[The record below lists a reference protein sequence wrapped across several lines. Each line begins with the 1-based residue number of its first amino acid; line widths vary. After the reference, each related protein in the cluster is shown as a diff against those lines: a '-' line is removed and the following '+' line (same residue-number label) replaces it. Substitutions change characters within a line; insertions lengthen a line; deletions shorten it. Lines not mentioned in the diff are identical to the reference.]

1 MSTYGLKYFAEIQN
15 FRGQCARVEI
25 YQRDLPSGTVTL
37 RIGDVCGLVLEMQGG
52 QEDIFAP
59 IVKTQARLSMIS
71 SDDKP
76 TSAGTKYGGWGEF
89 FTPDATLYKMVIKT
103 QATAVGQSW
112 KTRWSG
118 FITPDSWQE
127 GLEYRGAVTIT
138 ARDNIGHLQDFDFDM
153 PGDTYGLATI
163 RSVITSAMAKIE
175 LPMALSFSSAPGE
188 LEGNQKRLIDSS
200 IVVTNFRG
208 KDWYSVLEGL
218 LDSIGYCLRFTDNNR
233 VTVAPLRNIPLLGEA
248 DVQDQPQMSDLE
260 FYGGTGEQVPA
271 VKQITDE
278 HDYDYTGEVFLPVI
292 GSFSFGPTQ
301 TYREFMEG
309 NILPA
314 GGKINKVEHDACFNK
329 LTNAA
334 DTVWELG
341 SDLLNTALYGHE
353 SRLEE
358 GWDRYAFLPINGVDD
373 DIRTQTLSFLTGD
386 TDVTIKVVFARRP
399 VTLGPGVHSGDPY
412 RIIDEGNSLY
422 KIRYY
427 IRYEKGNS
435 VRYWDGRSWG
445 ADPSPIEK
453 EFDSQYD
460 YATDLEI
467 ALAPCTELAAGGR
480 IYLTF
485 DGIWYK
491 HWPGISG
498 YTYGDYARLASV
510 SVIPN
515 ANNLSRNTVKTI
527 NDEKYNVSLNRSPMM
542 APLSVDTPFAVP
554 ENYGTALFYYPSGE
568 VHPAAFPYMVNWDT
582 VSGNVTKPLP
592 VFIHQ
597 QILCYRG
604 ANLWELSGE
613 CSPSGNN
620 LFWFNSQAH
629 YKGRTYILMSGTLDF
644 FTGNVSGAVLRE
656 FLEYDDLWDDS
667 VPVDPGAPGS
677 WESTTSYPGGGSP
690 STSSSAGS
698 SLAPGGGKNFFE
710 EDGEGG
716 VRLKSEYSWL
726 AVGEA
731 RMSWEDED
739 EYFHI
744 NHAVVTE
751 GDQIVIDGD
760 PGGGGGG
767 GGAMYLHE
775 LLDVTIT
782 LPSNGQTLFYQDG
795 MWVNGNIDFSN
806 YYTKAQVDDIIGT
819 IQQFH
824 YEVYASREDVIDPQN
839 NVLYLIGPTG
849 SGSDKYEEYIYSG
862 DWVKIGDT
870 SIDLS
875 GYVQTSRL
883 EADEAILSEAIQS
896 FQSQID
902 AVSARNNFDELT
914 ATSFYADML
923 ATTYA
928 YAERYYLTDDVY
940 FSIEKVNGTA
950 CVRLNA
956 PFITDGDQII
966 ISGTP
971 GSGGGGSGVTLY
983 DYTQV
988 KAMTADVALTAPSAW
1003 AMHQMWAEIFGGASS
1018 VLTSGNYTN
1027 YVNTTNFPGLDKIGT
1042 VTSVA
1047 TGTGLTGGTITSA
1060 GVISI
1065 DPTYLGYISHGETAY
1080 GWGDILTQA
1089 IQSFQSQ
1096 IDSISARDAFDE
1108 LTATALYSDT
1118 GAISALYAG
1127 SIELG
1132 GEDLATAVS
1141 GIRGRLAS
1149 VESKFDAD
1157 GSALSSVRLKNT
1169 RTLWG
1174 QNFDGTANVVGDMT
1188 SVGSLTASGLIKT
1201 TNYAQAQRFYLTDS
1215 IYFYTETIDGVAC
1228 VMLNAPFVT
1237 SGDQIIISGTP
1248 GGGGQGVGY
1257 LYELEDVS
1265 DALASPTSG
1274 MVLFYNGTEWVGVA
1288 ASSIGGVTSV
1298 VGQTG
1303 AVTTEQVANA
1313 LTAAG
1318 YKLTDTITTSLAWSS
1333 ITNTPTTLAGY
1344 GITDAASASAI
1355 SALTT
1360 RVGTLESDEAVVS
1373 AAIQS
1378 LQSQIDSVSA
1388 RDRYDELAATA
1399 LFADTLSASNAY
1411 IESITGSLSGN
1422 AATASRLVGASYN
1435 VGNVNKPVY
1444 FSGGLPVETTYA
1456 IYASLFNGTA
1466 GRLAYYNTAHL
1477 VSDYTG
1483 NVGSAT
1489 QPMHLVAGVPT
1500 ACTYTLSAALLAATT
1515 AGKLAY
1521 YSGTNSVSSYTS
1533 TIGSGVIP
1541 MYLNAGVPT
1550 ASTATVGSAAIP
1562 VYLNGGTITACSG
1575 ASVFSHIGSNAV
1587 NNLELTIAG
1596 QLRTATLY
1604 ATYDNAGE
1612 NISDKF
1618 GIVGQAIQSL
1628 QSQVDSV
1635 SARNSFDE
1643 VMATVGFIDTL
1654 SVGDAVYSTKG
1665 CIAQYL
1671 TVGQTSI
1678 ATYPLYVVGVI
1689 ASTGD
1694 QVVTS
1699 DATKKMNLK
1708 DIALSV
1714 GQIASAPAVTFDW
1727 KTGGRS
1733 FGSIAQYW
1741 KGVLPESVLGEEGDY
1756 SLAYA
1761 QLALV
1766 SAINLARHETEQDRE
1781 IRELKKKV
1789 ARLENEVERLRN

>member
-1 MSTYGLKYFAEIQN
+1 MMRYIHFKDDFSIRETFYSDEGAGKVAIPVPE
-15 FRGQCARVEI
+15 RVEI
-25 YQRDLPSGTVTL
+25 VYFTSSGHGSFWARRNGDHFENCELSADGNTLIVNISLRERPIGHGRLL
-37 RIGDVCGLVLEMQGG
+37 RI
-52 QEDIFAP
+52 
-59 IVKTQARLSMIS
+59 
-71 SDDKP
+71 
-76 TSAGTKYGGWGEF
+76 
-89 FTPDATLYKMVIKT
+89 AT
-103 QATAVGQSW
+103 
-112 KTRWSG
+112 
-118 FITPDSWQE
+118 
-127 GLEYRGAVTIT
+127 
-138 ARDNIGHLQDFDFDM
+138 
-153 PGDTYGLATI
+153 
-163 RSVITSAMAKIE
+163 
-175 LPMALSFSSAPGE
+175 
-188 LEGNQKRLIDSS
+188 
-200 IVVTNFRG
+200 
-208 KDWYSVLEGL
+208 
-218 LDSIGYCLRFTDNNR
+218 
-233 VTVAPLRNIPLLGEA
+233 
-248 DVQDQPQMSDLE
+248 
-260 FYGGTGEQVPA
+260 
-271 VKQITDE
+271 QIT
-278 HDYDYTGEVFLPVI
+278 
-292 GSFSFGPTQ
+292 
-301 TYREFMEG
+301 
-309 NILPA
+309 
-314 GGKINKVEHDACFNK
+314 
-329 LTNAA
+329 
-334 DTVWELG
+334 
-341 SDLLNTALYGHE
+341 
-353 SRLEE
+353 
-358 GWDRYAFLPINGVDD
+358 
-373 DIRTQTLSFLTGD
+373 
-386 TDVTIKVVFARRP
+386 
-399 VTLGPGVHSGDPY
+399 
-412 RIIDEGNSLY
+412 
-422 KIRYY
+422 
-427 IRYEKGNS
+427 
-435 VRYWDGRSWG
+435 
-445 ADPSPIEK
+445 ADPSFPDELKYTRYPAQLDAVLYLGKTDSPLDLTSEIVFGLSGVTLERVWQSLKNNTDFPGEKIHIEHIPPLPISAIDGLQDALDALDREIPDVAV
-453 EFDSQYD
+453 FYDAIQSFQSQIDAISSRNNYD
-460 YATDLEI
+460 ELTATVLFSEQIATSEIYAQYAHAE
-467 ALAPCTELAAGGR
+467 R
-480 IYLTF
+480 YYLTDEVYF
-485 DGIWYK
+485 
-491 HWPGISG
+491 
-498 YTYGDYARLASV
+498 YTEK
-510 SVIPN
+510 I
-515 ANNLSRNTVKTI
+515 NNQV
-527 NDEKYNVSLNRSPMM
+527 
-542 APLSVDTPFAVP
+542 
-554 ENYGTALFYYPSGE
+554 
-568 VHPAAFPYMVNWDT
+568 
-582 VSGNVTKPLP
+582 
-592 VFIHQ
+592 
-597 QILCYRG
+597 C
-604 ANLWELSGE
+604 
-613 CSPSGNN
+613 
-620 LFWFNSQAH
+620 
-629 YKGRTYILMSGTLDF
+629 
-644 FTGNVSGAVLRE
+644 
-656 FLEYDDLWDDS
+656 
-667 VPVDPGAPGS
+667 
-677 WESTTSYPGGGSP
+677 
-690 STSSSAGS
+690 
-698 SLAPGGGKNFFE
+698 
-710 EDGEGG
+710 
-716 VRLKSEYSWL
+716 VRLNAPFITS
-726 AVGEA
+726 
-731 RMSWEDED
+731 
-739 EYFHI
+739 
-744 NHAVVTE
+744 
-751 GDQIVIDGD
+751 GDQIVIDGE

-767 GGAMYLHE
+767 GGGVPYLHELLDVDIDDETIVPGQILVWDGEKWVNEDPSEGSVTSVVLEQGDANGTFHLVVNGVAGTDVPVKGLDDSLSVISQALQSFQSQIDAVSARDMFDELTATVVSSDVLTATEAYMGYAHASRYYLTDSIYFWAESVNGVMCVRLNAPLITAGDQIVISGTPGGGGGGGGSMYLHE

-795 MWVNGNIDFSN
+795 IWVNGNIDFSN
-806 YYTKAQVDDIIGT
+806 YYTKTQVDDIIGT

-824 YEVYASREDVIDPQN
+824 YEVYASLEDVTDPQS

-849 SGSDKYEEYIYSG
+849 SGSDKYEEYVYANG
-862 DWVKIGDT
+862 AWTKIGDT

-883 EADEAILSEAIQS
+883 EADEAILAEAIQS
-896 FQSQID
+896 LQSQID
-902 AVSARNNFDELT
+902 AVSARNNYDELT
-914 ATSFYADML
+914 ATSFYADMM
-923 ATTYA
+923 AATYA

-988 KAMTADVALTAPSAW
+988 KAMTADVALTVPSAW

-1027 YVNTTNFPGLDKIGT
+1027 YVNTTNFPGLDKLGT

-1047 TGTGLTGGTITSA
+1047 TGTGLAGGPITSA

-1096 IDSISARDAFDE
+1096 IDSVSARDAFDE
-1108 LTATALYSDT
+1108 LTATALYADT

-1141 GIRGRLAS
+1141 GIRGRLTS
-1149 VESKFDAD
+1149 VENKFDAD
-1157 GSALSSVRLKNT
+1157 GSALSAVRLKT
-1169 RTLWG
+1169 ARTLWG
-1174 QNFDGTANVVGDMT
+1174 QNYDGTANVVGNMT
-1188 SVGSLTASGLIKT
+1188 DVGSLTASGLIKT

-1265 DALASPTSG
+1265 DALASPTNG

-1303 AVTTEQVANA
+1303 AVTTEQVASA

-1318 YKLTDTITTSLAWSS
+1318 YKLTDTITTSLAWSA
-1333 ITNTPTTLAGY
+1333 ITNTPTTLAEY

-1355 SALTT
+1355 STLAT
-1360 RVGTLESDEAVVS
+1360 RVGTLEGDEAVVS

-1388 RDRYDELAATA
+1388 RDQYDELTATA
-1399 LFADTLSASNAY
+1399 LFADTLSASSAY

-1456 IYASLFNGTA
+1456 IYAALFNGTA
-1466 GRLAYYNTAHL
+1466 GRLAYYSTANI
-1477 VSDYTG
+1477 VSDYMGTI
-1483 NVGSAT
+1483 GSAT

-1500 ACTYTLSAALLAATT
+1500 ACTYTLGAALLAATT
-1515 AGKLAY
+1515 GGKLAY

-1550 ASTATVGSAAIP
+1550 ASTSTVGSAALP
-1562 VYLNGGTITACSG
+1562 VYLYGGTITACSG
-1575 ASVFSHIGSNAV
+1575 ASIFSHIGSNSV

-1678 ATYPLYVVGVI
+1678 AAYPLYVVGVI

-1699 DATKKMNLK
+1699 DATKKTNLK

-1727 KTGGRS
+1727 KAGGHS

-1741 KGVLPESVLGEEGDY
+1741 RGVLPESVLGDEGDY

-1766 SAINLARHETEQDRE
+1766 SAINLARHETEQDQE
-1781 IRELKKKV
+1781 IRKLKEKV

>member
-1 MSTYGLKYFAEIQN
+1 MMRYIH
-15 FRGQCARVEI
+15 FRDDFSIRETFYSDEGAGKVAIPVPERVEI
-25 YQRDLPSGTVTL
+25 VYFTSSGRGQFWARRNGSHFENCELSADGNTLIVNISLRNRPIGHGRLL
-37 RIGDVCGLVLEMQGG
+37 RI
-52 QEDIFAP
+52 
-59 IVKTQARLSMIS
+59 
-71 SDDKP
+71 
-76 TSAGTKYGGWGEF
+76 
-89 FTPDATLYKMVIKT
+89 AT
-103 QATAVGQSW
+103 
-112 KTRWSG
+112 
-118 FITPDSWQE
+118 
-127 GLEYRGAVTIT
+127 
-138 ARDNIGHLQDFDFDM
+138 
-153 PGDTYGLATI
+153 
-163 RSVITSAMAKIE
+163 
-175 LPMALSFSSAPGE
+175 
-188 LEGNQKRLIDSS
+188 
-200 IVVTNFRG
+200 
-208 KDWYSVLEGL
+208 
-218 LDSIGYCLRFTDNNR
+218 
-233 VTVAPLRNIPLLGEA
+233 
-248 DVQDQPQMSDLE
+248 
-260 FYGGTGEQVPA
+260 
-271 VKQITDE
+271 QIT
-278 HDYDYTGEVFLPVI
+278 
-292 GSFSFGPTQ
+292 
-301 TYREFMEG
+301 
-309 NILPA
+309 
-314 GGKINKVEHDACFNK
+314 
-329 LTNAA
+329 
-334 DTVWELG
+334 
-341 SDLLNTALYGHE
+341 
-353 SRLEE
+353 
-358 GWDRYAFLPINGVDD
+358 
-373 DIRTQTLSFLTGD
+373 
-386 TDVTIKVVFARRP
+386 
-399 VTLGPGVHSGDPY
+399 
-412 RIIDEGNSLY
+412 
-422 KIRYY
+422 
-427 IRYEKGNS
+427 
-435 VRYWDGRSWG
+435 
-445 ADPSPIEK
+445 ADPSFPNELKYTRYPAQLDAVLYLGKTDSPLDLTSEIVFGLSGVTLERVWQSLKNNTDFPGEKIHIEHIPSLPISTIEGLQ
-453 EFDSQYD
+453 EALDDIDQQIPDITVLHEAVQSFQSQIDAVSARNNYD
-460 YATDLEI
+460 ELTATVLFSEQISTGEIYAQYAHAE
-467 ALAPCTELAAGGR
+467 R
-480 IYLTF
+480 YYLTDEVYF
-485 DGIWYK
+485 
-491 HWPGISG
+491 
-498 YTYGDYARLASV
+498 YTEK
-510 SVIPN
+510 I
-515 ANNLSRNTVKTI
+515 NNQV
-527 NDEKYNVSLNRSPMM
+527 
-542 APLSVDTPFAVP
+542 
-554 ENYGTALFYYPSGE
+554 
-568 VHPAAFPYMVNWDT
+568 
-582 VSGNVTKPLP
+582 
-592 VFIHQ
+592 
-597 QILCYRG
+597 C
-604 ANLWELSGE
+604 
-613 CSPSGNN
+613 
-620 LFWFNSQAH
+620 
-629 YKGRTYILMSGTLDF
+629 
-644 FTGNVSGAVLRE
+644 
-656 FLEYDDLWDDS
+656 
-667 VPVDPGAPGS
+667 
-677 WESTTSYPGGGSP
+677 
-690 STSSSAGS
+690 
-698 SLAPGGGKNFFE
+698 
-710 EDGEGG
+710 
-716 VRLKSEYSWL
+716 VRLNAPFITS
-726 AVGEA
+726 
-731 RMSWEDED
+731 
-739 EYFHI
+739 
-744 NHAVVTE
+744 
-751 GDQIVIDGD
+751 GDQIVIDGE

-767 GGAMYLHE
+767 GGSQYLHE

-782 LPSNGQTLFYQDG
+782 NPADGQALVYRDG
-795 MWVNGNIDFSN
+795 VWVNENITTDLTN
-806 YYTKAQVDDIIGT
+806 YYTKSEVDALIGA
-819 IQQFH
+819 IEQFH
-824 YEVYASREDVIDPQN
+824 YKIYPSTSAVTNPQS
-839 NVLYLIGPTG
+839 NVLYLIGPIG
-849 SGSDKYEEYIYSG
+849 SGSDKYEEYVYSNG
-862 DWVKIGDT
+862 AWTKIGDT

-883 EADEAILSEAIQS
+883 DADEAILSEAIQS
-896 FQSQID
+896 LQSQID

-914 ATSFYADML
+914 ATSFYADMM
-923 ATTYA
+923 AAAYA

-940 FSIEKVNGTA
+940 FRIEKVNGTA

-966 ISGTP
+966 INGTP
-971 GSGGGGSGVTLY
+971 GGGGGGGVTLY
-983 DYTQV
+983 DYAQV
-988 KAMTADVALTAPSAW
+988 KAMSADVALTAPSAW
-1003 AMHQMWAEIFGGASS
+1003 AMHQMWAEIFGGASA

-1080 GWGDILTQA
+1080 GWGGILSEA
-1089 IQSFQSQ
+1089 LQSFQSQ
-1096 IDSISARDAFDE
+1096 IDSVSARDAFDE
-1108 LTATALYSDT
+1108 LTATALYADT

-1127 SIELG
+1127 SIDLG

-1149 VESKFDAD
+1149 VENKFDAD
-1157 GSALSSVRLKNT
+1157 GSALSAVRLKNT

-1248 GGGGQGVGY
+1248 GGGSQGVGY

-1318 YKLTDTITTSLAWSS
+1318 YKLTDTITTSLAWSA
-1333 ITNTPTTLAGY
+1333 ITNKPTTLAGY
-1344 GITDAASASAI
+1344 GITDAASASALA
-1355 SALTT
+1355 ALTT
-1360 RVGTLESDEAVVS
+1360 RVGTIESDEAIVS

-1378 LQSQIDSVSA
+1378 LQSQIDSVSS
-1388 RDRYDELAATA
+1388 RDQYDELTVTA
-1399 LFADTLSASNAY
+1399 LFADTLSASDAHIDN
-1411 IESITGSLSGN
+1411 IMGSLSGN
-1422 AATASRLVGASYN
+1422 ATTASYLVGSTHN

-1500 ACTYTLSAALLAATT
+1500 ACTYTLNAALLAATT

-1521 YSGTNSVSSYTS
+1521 YSGTNSVSSYTGNV
-1533 TIGSGVIP
+1533 GSGVIP

-1550 ASTATVGSAAIP
+1550 ASTSTVGSAALP

-1575 ASVFSHIGSNAV
+1575 ASIFSQIGSNTV

-1643 VMATVGFIDTL
+1643 LDATVGFIDTL
-1654 SVGDAVYSTKG
+1654 SASVAYTEKG
-1665 CIAQYL
+1665 CVTGNL
-1671 TVGQTSI
+1671 SVGQTSI
-1678 ATYPLYVVGVI
+1678 ATSYPLYVVGVI

-1699 DATKKMNLK
+1699 DATKKKNLK

-1727 KTGGRS
+1727 KAGGHS

-1741 KGVLPESVLGEEGDY
+1741 RNVLPESVLGDEGDY

-1766 SAINLARHETEQDRE
+1766 SAINLAKHETEQDRE
-1781 IRELKKKV
+1781 IRELKEKV

>member
-1 MSTYGLKYFAEIQN
+1 MMRYIH
-15 FRGQCARVEI
+15 FRDDFSIRETFYSDEGAGKVAIPVPERVEI
-25 YQRDLPSGTVTL
+25 VYFTSSGHGKFWARRNGDHFENCELSADGNTLIVNISLRNRPIGHGRLLRIATRITADPSFPDELKYTRYPAQLDAVLYLGKTDGPLDLTSEIVFGLSGVTL
-37 RIGDVCGLVLEMQGG
+37 ERVWQSLKNNTDFPGEKIHIEHIPSL
-52 QEDIFAP
+52 P
-59 IVKTQARLSMIS
+59 I
-71 SDDKP
+71 
-76 TSAGTKYGGWGEF
+76 SA
-89 FTPDATLYKMVIKT
+89 I
-103 QATAVGQSW
+103 
-112 KTRWSG
+112 
-118 FITPDSWQE
+118 E
-127 GLEYRGAVTIT
+127 GLQEALDDIDQQIPDITVLHEAIQSFQSQIDAVS
-138 ARDNIGHLQDFDFDM
+138 ARDNYDEL
-153 PGDTYGLATI
+153 TATVLFSEQI
-163 RSVITSAMAKIE
+163 ATSEIYAQYAHAERYYLTDEVYFYTEIINNQVCVRLNAPFITS
-175 LPMALSFSSAPGE
+175 
-188 LEGNQKRLIDSS
+188 
-200 IVVTNFRG
+200 
-208 KDWYSVLEGL
+208 
-218 LDSIGYCLRFTDNNR
+218 
-233 VTVAPLRNIPLLGEA
+233 
-248 DVQDQPQMSDLE
+248 
-260 FYGGTGEQVPA
+260 
-271 VKQITDE
+271 
-278 HDYDYTGEVFLPVI
+278 
-292 GSFSFGPTQ
+292 
-301 TYREFMEG
+301 
-309 NILPA
+309 
-314 GGKINKVEHDACFNK
+314 
-329 LTNAA
+329 
-334 DTVWELG
+334 
-341 SDLLNTALYGHE
+341 
-353 SRLEE
+353 
-358 GWDRYAFLPINGVDD
+358 
-373 DIRTQTLSFLTGD
+373 
-386 TDVTIKVVFARRP
+386 
-399 VTLGPGVHSGDPY
+399 
-412 RIIDEGNSLY
+412 
-422 KIRYY
+422 
-427 IRYEKGNS
+427 
-435 VRYWDGRSWG
+435 
-445 ADPSPIEK
+445 
-453 EFDSQYD
+453 
-460 YATDLEI
+460 
-467 ALAPCTELAAGGR
+467 
-480 IYLTF
+480 
-485 DGIWYK
+485 
-491 HWPGISG
+491 
-498 YTYGDYARLASV
+498 
-510 SVIPN
+510 
-515 ANNLSRNTVKTI
+515 
-527 NDEKYNVSLNRSPMM
+527 
-542 APLSVDTPFAVP
+542 
-554 ENYGTALFYYPSGE
+554 
-568 VHPAAFPYMVNWDT
+568 
-582 VSGNVTKPLP
+582 
-592 VFIHQ
+592 
-597 QILCYRG
+597 
-604 ANLWELSGE
+604 
-613 CSPSGNN
+613 
-620 LFWFNSQAH
+620 
-629 YKGRTYILMSGTLDF
+629 
-644 FTGNVSGAVLRE
+644 
-656 FLEYDDLWDDS
+656 
-667 VPVDPGAPGS
+667 
-677 WESTTSYPGGGSP
+677 
-690 STSSSAGS
+690 
-698 SLAPGGGKNFFE
+698 
-710 EDGEGG
+710 
-716 VRLKSEYSWL
+716 
-726 AVGEA
+726 
-731 RMSWEDED
+731 
-739 EYFHI
+739 
-744 NHAVVTE
+744 
-751 GDQIVIDGD
+751 GDQIVIDGT

-775 LLDVTIT
+775 LLDVTIAE
-782 LPSNGQTLFYQDG
+782 PSNGQALIYRDG
-795 MWVNGNIDFSN
+795 AWVNA
-806 YYTKAQVDDIIGT
+806 TIIT
-819 IQQFH
+819 DNFH
-824 YEVYASREDVIDPQN
+824 YEIYASLSDVTSPQN

-870 SIDLS
+870 SIDLAN
-875 GYVQTSRL
+875 YVQVSRL
-883 EADEAILSEAIQS
+883 DADEAILSEAIQS
-896 FQSQID
+896 LQSQID
-902 AVSARNNFDELT
+902 AVSARNNFDKLT
-914 ATSFYADML
+914 ATSFYADMM
-923 ATTYA
+923 AATYA

-983 DYTQV
+983 DYMQV

-1003 AMHQMWAEIFGGASS
+1003 AMHQMWAEIFGGASA

-1047 TGTGLTGGTITSA
+1047 TGTGLTGGPITSA

-1080 GWGDILTQA
+1080 GWGGILTQA
-1089 IQSFQSQ
+1089 LQSFQSQ
-1096 IDSISARDAFDE
+1096 IDSVSARDAFDE
-1108 LTATALYSDT
+1108 LTATALYADT
-1118 GAISALYAG
+1118 GAISALYAE

-1149 VESKFDAD
+1149 VENKFDAD
-1157 GSALSSVRLKNT
+1157 GSALSAVRLKT
-1169 RTLWG
+1169 ARTLWG
-1174 QNFDGTANVVGDMT
+1174 QNFDGTANVTGDMT
-1188 SVGSLTASGLIKT
+1188 AVGSIAASGLIKT

-1248 GGGGQGVGY
+1248 GGGSQGVGY

-1318 YKLTDTITTSLAWSS
+1318 YKLTDTITTSLAWSV
-1333 ITNTPTTLAGY
+1333 ITNKPTTLAGY
-1344 GITDAASASAI
+1344 GITDAASASALA
-1355 SALTT
+1355 ALTT
-1360 RVGTLESDEAVVS
+1360 RVGTIESDEAIVS

-1378 LQSQIDSVSA
+1378 LQSQIDSVSS
-1388 RDRYDELAATA
+1388 RDQYDELTATV
-1399 LFADTLSASNAY
+1399 LFADTLSASDAY
-1411 IESITGSLSGN
+1411 IDNITGSLSGN

-1500 ACTYTLSAALLAATT
+1500 ACTYTLNAALLAATT

-1521 YSGTNSVSSYTS
+1521 YSGTNSVSSYTGN
-1533 TIGSGVIP
+1533 IGSGVIP

-1550 ASTATVGSAAIP
+1550 ASTSTVGSAALP

-1575 ASVFSHIGSNAV
+1575 ASIFSQIGSNTV

-1618 GIVGQAIQSL
+1618 GIVGRAIQSL

-1643 VMATVGFIDTL
+1643 LDATVGFIDTL
-1654 SVGDAVYSTKG
+1654 SVGDAVYSAKG

-1678 ATYPLYVVGVI
+1678 TTSYPLYVVGVI

-1699 DATKKMNLK
+1699 DATKKTNLK

-1714 GQIASAPAVTFDW
+1714 DQIASAPAVTFDW
-1727 KTGGRS
+1727 KSGGHS

-1741 KGVLPESVLGEEGDY
+1741 RDVLPESVLGEEGDY

-1766 SAINLARHETEQDRE
+1766 SAINLAKRETEQDQE
-1781 IRELKKKV
+1781 IRRLKERV
-1789 ARLENEVERLRN
+1789 AQLENEVERLTMN